1 VGAALFEPLPS
12 QAHLEAHG
20 LTREDYDDDATEV
33 WPENFPALQIFR
45 RVMSQWRVAGMGGYV
60 GLDYTALY
68 PVMAHMGL
76 TGDAWLQMLDDIGA
90 IEDGAKERLNK
101 KQD

>member
-1 VGAALFEPLPS
+1 MPS

-20 LTREDYDDDATEV
+20 LSLEDYEDDATEC
-33 WPENFPALQIFR
+33 WPENGPVLEVFS
-45 RVMSQWRVAGMGGYV
+45 RVSTQWRVAGMGGYV

-68 PVMAHMGL
+68 RVMDEMGYR
-76 TGDAWLQMLDDIGA
+76 GPDWLQMLDDIAAMEAGA
-90 IEDGAKERLNK
+90 MARRNS